1 MKAKREQEELVKVGF
16 RIPLRLKKA
25 MEYTAVNERRSINDQ
40 AIVLLE
46 KALNQTVVMTGTGQ
60 AEHTREQEAL

>member
-25 MEYTAVNERRSINDQ
+25 MEDTAVNERRSINDQ

-46 KALNQTVVMTGTGQ
+46 KALNQTVAVGAG
-60 AEHTREQEAL
+60 A

>member
-1 MKAKREQEELVKVGF
+1 MVKVGF

-25 MEYTAVNERRSINDQ
+25 VENTARSERRSANDQ

-46 KALNQTVVMTGTGQ
+46 KAL
-60 AEHTREQEAL
+60 